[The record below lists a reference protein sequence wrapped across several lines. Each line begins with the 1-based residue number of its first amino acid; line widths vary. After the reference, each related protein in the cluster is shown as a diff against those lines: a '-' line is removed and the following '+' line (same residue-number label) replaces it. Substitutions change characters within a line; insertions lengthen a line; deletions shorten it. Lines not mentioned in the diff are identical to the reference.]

1 MRHLVRIAL
10 FSTVLVAQTRA
21 AVEYRCSAED
31 LEKFALE
38 CSSDRPCPVYL
49 ELSAAD
55 SATGRIFVTGNLH
68 TESAT
73 LYSVLLAS
81 DDGGETWTEP
91 HPRIPFTVLEQIQF
105 VDLQNGWV
113 SGQSVQNGP
122 RDPFLLATS
131 DGGKSWKQ
139 KPVSEEP
146 RSGAVEQFWFDSRNT
161 GVLLV
166 DRVQAN
172 EAGGRHERYRTM
184 TGGDSWALEEVS
196 AKPLHLKR
204 AGGTEPVFRVRPD
217 GAAHAFRIEKNMG
230 EDRWAPIAA
239 FPIKAGECRGE

>member
-10 FSTVLVAQTRA
+10 FSTVLVAQPRA

-31 LEKFALE
+31 IDKFALE

-91 HPRIPFTVLEQIQF
+91 HPRIPFSVLEQIQF

-146 RSGAVEQFWFDSRNT
+146 RPGAVEQFWFDSRNT

-172 EAGGRHERYRTM
+172 ETGGRHERYRTM
-184 TGGDSWALEEVS
+184 TGGDSGRSKRSARSRCILSAPAAPSRCSECGRMALPMHFGSRRTWAGT
-196 AKPLHLKR
+196 
-204 AGGTEPVFRVRPD
+204 AGHPSRPS
-217 GAAHAFRIEKNMG
+217 
-230 EDRWAPIAA
+230 P
-239 FPIKAGECRGE
+239 